1 MWRKQ
6 VWGKPPLSDAHGTGM
21 VLVKAPRNGQG
32 KFSAS
37 SRRVGKAN
45 RVESRTHAA
54 AAEERGR
61 TLFLWGCDFR
71 ECISST
77 GRCIIPNSS
86 EKNWVCLAV
95 VKKTII
101 CTLRLQLAC
110 GCAPSSLV
118 LGRGRGRGV
127 RVLCLC

>member
-1 MWRKQ
+1 
-6 VWGKPPLSDAHGTGM
+6 
-21 VLVKAPRNGQG
+21 
-32 KFSAS
+32 
-37 SRRVGKAN
+37 
-45 RVESRTHAA
+45 
-54 AAEERGR
+54 
-61 TLFLWGCDFR
+61 LFLWGCDFR